1 MNRTTLSLIAGTA
14 ALAAVTSVA
23 ALDRKSVV

>member
-1 MNRTTLSLIAGTA
+1 MNRYIFALLIPLLAGA
-14 ALAAVTSVA
+14 ADA